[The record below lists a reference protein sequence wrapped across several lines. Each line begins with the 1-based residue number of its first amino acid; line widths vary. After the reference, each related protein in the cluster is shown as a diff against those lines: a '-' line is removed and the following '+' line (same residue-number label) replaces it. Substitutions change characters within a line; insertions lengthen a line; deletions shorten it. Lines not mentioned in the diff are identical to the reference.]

1 VKNSNRSC
9 LDVGGGK
16 KWYWSQR
23 SLQQELQGIGQVNSG
38 PVSQMP
44 SSVVACFTAV
54 PFEFSRV
61 RPLMPTKSFLPGLIL
76 VFCAVPSL
84 CSVAAERSAPAQSN
98 SASTTLIE
106 TASRQYENGQL
117 DQAAAT
123 LERALHIQPNN
134 PATLHYLGVLR
145 LQQGQYQQA
154 ETLAARSNIRVGRN
168 VELRNRNFQ
177 LIQAAQ
183 QAQSSGTP
191 PNAKEDVV
199 AVQKGLEE
207 EAQRRREAE
216 VAVAEQST
224 PDTGNDA
231 GNLAR
236 AEAYRGL
243 DAPSAGRAGP
253 EGKLQ
258 MANVEPE
265 RAYAEVEIPRGHMPR
280 PGKCRIW
287 FPDRPAGHQPA
298 PGKCKKLRHRVPP
311 GAYLVRG

>member
-1 VKNSNRSC
+1 
-9 LDVGGGK
+9 
-16 KWYWSQR
+16 
-23 SLQQELQGIGQVNSG
+23 
-38 PVSQMP
+38 M
-44 SSVVACFTAV
+44 ACFTTV
-54 PFEFSRV
+54 PSEISRV

-76 VFCAVPSL
+76 AFCAVASL
-84 CSVAAERSAPAQSN
+84 CSVAAERRAPSQSN

-145 LQQGQYQQA
+145 LQQGEYQQA
-154 ETLAARSNIRVGRN
+154 ETLAARSNMRVGRN

-183 QAQSSGTP
+183 QAKASSTSP
-191 PNAKEDVV
+191 TAKEDLV

-216 VAVAEQST
+216 MAAAEQST
-224 PDTGNDA
+224 PD
-231 GNLAR
+231 R
-236 AEAYRGL
+236 PR
-243 DAPSAGRAGP
+243 P
-253 EGKLQ
+253 ESELQ
-258 MANVEPE
+258 VASVEPAP
-265 RAYAEVEIPRGHMPR
+265 AYDEVEIPRSHWPP

-287 FPDRPAGHQPA
+287 FPDRPPGHQPA
-298 PGKCKKLRHRVPP
+298 PGKCKKLRYRVPS

>member
-1 VKNSNRSC
+1 
-9 LDVGGGK
+9 
-16 KWYWSQR
+16 
-23 SLQQELQGIGQVNSG
+23 
-38 PVSQMP
+38 
-44 SSVVACFTAV
+44 
-54 PFEFSRV
+54 
-61 RPLMPTKSFLPGLIL
+61 MPTKNYLPGLIL
-76 VFCAVPSL
+76 VLCAAASF
-84 CSVAAERSAPAQSN
+84 CSVAAERRAPAQSN

-183 QAQSSGTP
+183 QAQSSSTP
-191 PNAKEDVV
+191 ANAKADLV
-199 AVQKGLEE
+199 AVQKGMDDETL
-207 EAQRRREAE
+207 RRRAAE
-216 VAVAEQST
+216 MAVAEQST
-224 PDTGNDA
+224 ADA
-231 GNLAR
+231 GHDASR
-236 AEAYRGL
+236 FASAEVAEVS
-243 DAPSAGRAGP
+243 DAPMVGSGGP
-253 EGKLQ
+253 EGQLQ
-258 MANVEPE
+258 RANVEPE
-265 RAYAEVEIPRGHMPR
+265 RAYAGFDIPRGHRPP

-287 FPDRPAGHQPA
+287 FPDRPPGHQPA
-298 PGKCKKLRHRVPP
+298 PGKCKKLRYRVPS

>member
-1 VKNSNRSC
+1 VVK
-9 LDVGGGK
+9 K
-16 KWYWSQR
+16 KYR
-23 SLQQELQGIGQVNSG
+23 LRRPLQQELQDIGQVYSG
-38 PVSQMP
+38 PVSAVP
-44 SSVVACFTAV
+44 SSAVVRFTAV
-54 PFEFSRV
+54 PSEFSRV
-61 RPLMPTKSFLPGLIL
+61 RPLMPNKSSLPVLIL
-76 VFCAVPSL
+76 VFCAVASF
-84 CSVAAERSAPAQSN
+84 CSVAAERRAPAQSN

-154 ETLAARSNIRVGRN
+154 ETLAARSNMRVGNN
-168 VELRNRNFQ
+168 VQLRNRNFQ

-207 EAQRRREAE
+207 ETQRRREADA
-216 VAVAEQST
+216 AVVGQST
-224 PDTGNDA
+224 ADTGRDA
-231 GNLAR
+231 GNFTGT
-236 AEAYRGL
+236 EANRVS
-243 DAPSAGRAGP
+243 DVPTAGRVGA
-253 EGKLQ
+253 EGQLQ
-258 MANVEPE
+258 MANIGPE
-265 RAYAEVEIPRGHMPR
+265 RAYAEVEIPRGHIPP

-287 FPDRPAGHQPA
+287 FPDRPPGHQPK
-298 PGKCKKLRHRVPP
+298 PGKCKKLRYRVPA

>member
-1 VKNSNRSC
+1 
-9 LDVGGGK
+9 
-16 KWYWSQR
+16 
-23 SLQQELQGIGQVNSG
+23 
-38 PVSQMP
+38 
-44 SSVVACFTAV
+44 
-54 PFEFSRV
+54 
-61 RPLMPTKSFLPGLIL
+61 MPTKSFLPGLIL
-76 VFCAVPSL
+76 AFCAVASL
-84 CSVAAERSAPAQSN
+84 CSVAAERRAPSQSN

-154 ETLAARSNIRVGRN
+154 ETLAARSNMRVGPN

-183 QAQSSGTP
+183 QAKASSTTP
-191 PNAKEDVV
+191 NTKEDQV

-207 EAQRRREAE
+207 EAKKRREAE
-216 VAVAEQST
+216 LAAAEQA
-224 PDTGNDA
+224 DA
-231 GNLAR
+231 GNFTSAK
-236 AEAYRGL
+236 AESVS
-243 DAPSAGRAGP
+243 DSPTAGGPRP
-253 EGKLQ
+253 EGELPV
-258 MANVEPE
+258 ASVEPE
-265 RAYAEVEIPRGHMPR
+265 PAYDEVAIPRGHWPP

-287 FPDRPAGHQPA
+287 FPDRPPGHQPK
-298 PGKCKKLRHRVPP
+298 PGKCKKLRHRVPA

>member
-1 VKNSNRSC
+1 
-9 LDVGGGK
+9 
-16 KWYWSQR
+16 
-23 SLQQELQGIGQVNSG
+23 
-38 PVSQMP
+38 
-44 SSVVACFTAV
+44 
-54 PFEFSRV
+54 
-61 RPLMPTKSFLPGLIL
+61 MPTKRFLSGLIL
-76 VFCAVPSL
+76 AFCAVASF

-154 ETLAARSNIRVGRN
+154 ETLAARSNMRVGRN

-191 PNAKEDVV
+191 PNAKEDLV

-207 EAQRRREAE
+207 ETQRRREAE
-216 VAVAEQST
+216 KAVAEQSIPVT
-224 PDTGNDA
+224 ERDVGNYA
-231 GNLAR
+231 S
-236 AEAYRGL
+236 AETDRIS
-243 DAPSAGRAGP
+243 DAPMAGRAGP

-265 RAYAEVEIPRGHMPR
+265 RAYAEVEIPHGHMPP

-287 FPDRPAGHQPA
+287 FPDRPPGHQPA
-298 PGKCKKLRHRVPP
+298 PGKCKKLRYRVPS

>member
-1 VKNSNRSC
+1 
-9 LDVGGGK
+9 
-16 KWYWSQR
+16 
-23 SLQQELQGIGQVNSG
+23 
-38 PVSQMP
+38 M
-44 SSVVACFTAV
+44 ACFTAA
-54 PFEFSRV
+54 PSEISRV

-76 VFCAVPSL
+76 AFCAVASL
-84 CSVAAERSAPAQSN
+84 CSVAAERRAPSQSN

-154 ETLAARSNIRVGRN
+154 ETLAARSNMRVGPN

-183 QAQSSGTP
+183 QAKASSTTP
-191 PNAKEDVV
+191 NTKEDQV

-207 EAQRRREAE
+207 EAKKRREAE
-216 VAVAEQST
+216 LAAAEQA
-224 PDTGNDA
+224 DA
-231 GNLAR
+231 GNFTSAK
-236 AEAYRGL
+236 AESVSDSPTAG
-243 DAPSAGRAGP
+243 APRP
-253 EGKLQ
+253 EGELPV
-258 MANVEPE
+258 ASVEPE
-265 RAYAEVEIPRGHMPR
+265 PAYDEVAIPRGHWPP

-287 FPDRPAGHQPA
+287 FPDRPPGHQPK
-298 PGKCKKLRHRVPP
+298 PGKCKKLRHRVPA

>member
-1 VKNSNRSC
+1 
-9 LDVGGGK
+9 
-16 KWYWSQR
+16 
-23 SLQQELQGIGQVNSG
+23 
-38 PVSQMP
+38 MP
-44 SSVVACFTAV
+44 IKSV
-54 PFEFSRV
+54 
-61 RPLMPTKSFLPGLIL
+61 LPGLIL
-76 VFCAVPSL
+76 LFCAGASL
-84 CSVAAERSAPAQSN
+84 CSLAAERKAATHSN

-183 QAQSSGTP
+183 QAQATGTP
-191 PNAKEDVV
+191 SSAQADLV
-199 AVQKGLEE
+199 AVQKRLGLE
-207 EAQRRREAE
+207 AQQRNTAE
-216 VAVAEQST
+216 SDVVEPS
-224 PDTGNDA
+224 DA
-231 GNLAR
+231 GSLAPVKADR
-236 AEAYRGL
+236 VSDSPAIGQPA
-243 DAPSAGRAGP
+243 S

-258 MANVEPE
+258 LATVQPAS
-265 RAYAEVEIPRGHMPR
+265 AYDEVEIPRGHLPP

-287 FPDRPAGHQPA
+287 FPDRPPGHQPK
-298 PGKCKKLRHRVPP
+298 PGKCKKLRHRVPA
-311 GAYLVRG
+311 GAYLVHG

>member
-1 VKNSNRSC
+1 
-9 LDVGGGK
+9 
-16 KWYWSQR
+16 
-23 SLQQELQGIGQVNSG
+23 
-38 PVSQMP
+38 
-44 SSVVACFTAV
+44 
-54 PFEFSRV
+54 
-61 RPLMPTKSFLPGLIL
+61 MPTKSFLSGLIL
-76 VFCAVPSL
+76 AFCAVASL
-84 CSVAAERSAPAQSN
+84 YSVAAERRAPAQSN

-154 ETLAARSNIRVGRN
+154 ETLAARSNMRVGRN

-183 QAQSSGTP
+183 QAQASGTP
-191 PNAKEDVV
+191 PNAKNDLV
-199 AVQKGLEE
+199 AAQKGLQE
-207 EAQRRREAE
+207 EAQRQREAE
-216 VAVAEQST
+216 MAIAEQST
-224 PDTGNDA
+224 PNTGRDA

-236 AEAYRGL
+236 AEANRVS
-243 DAPSAGRAGP
+243 DASTAGRAGP
-253 EGKLQ
+253 EGILQ
-258 MANVEPE
+258 MADVEPE
-265 RAYAEVEIPRGHMPR
+265 RAYAEVEIPRGHMPP

-287 FPDRPAGHQPA
+287 FPDRPPGHQPA
-298 PGKCKKLRHRVPP
+298 PGKCKKLRHRVPS